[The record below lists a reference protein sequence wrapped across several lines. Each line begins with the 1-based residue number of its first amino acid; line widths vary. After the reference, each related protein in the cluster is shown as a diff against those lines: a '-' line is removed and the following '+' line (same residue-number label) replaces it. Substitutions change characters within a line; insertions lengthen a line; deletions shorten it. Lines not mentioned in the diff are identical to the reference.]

1 MLKKKAGFVKKTSG
15 LENGTLLD
23 IGAGTGHFLHVM
35 QKRGWNVSGTEK
47 DAKARNF
54 SLEQW
59 GIRLLPDEGLFSLP
73 DQSFDVI
80 TLWHVLE
87 HLYAPLDYLKK
98 ASALLEP
105 AGSLIIAL
113 PNPASCDAHHYREY
127 WAAWDVPRH
136 LWHFQPENMEKLALK
151 AGFTLRRTC
160 RMPFDAF
167 YVSILSEKYR
177 GSKAAL
183 LKGVFFG
190 KLSWMLS
197 LAYPKKCSSLI
208 YEFRLQNNL

>member
-1 MLKKKAGFVKKTSG
+1 
-15 LENGTLLD
+15 
-23 IGAGTGHFLHVM
+23 M
-35 QKRGWNVSGTEK
+35 QKRGWNVMGTEK